1 MSRSDR
7 SQSWRRRGT
16 CSTTRRTRST
26 RPPPCSPPPPTPTA
40 SGLPPR
46 GHTASRSASRSPPRR
61 AQRARSP
68 PRTVA
73 ARACAMCSWRH
84 SSCSRPPPA
93 NARSPTSTAP
103 SSSSPASNP
112 PAPSRP
118 APPPSRPPPRRASA
132 GVSPATGAPSAC
144 ASRWAE
150 PPGSAA
156 SACGATW
163 AYATAV
169 SERCVLSCSGPQ
181 LTLCAADQTPQSRTP
196 PGRPHLCPRPGG
208 AHRPAG
214 RDAAEKGGRGSRPGR
229 LYDPWRRPSHRQ
241 RVVDRCRAGRKRALG
256 YEYSSSCT
264 LIFYFSNS
272 KQLTCL
278 LDRTAVHPPDQTRRR
293 FLHTPRHAQQL
304 HLCRSPSHAHQLFVD

>member
-1 MSRSDR
+1 MSDRWGVSRSDR

-68 PRTVA
+68 PRTAA
-73 ARACAMCSWRH
+73 ARACDMCSWRP

-103 SSSSPASNP
+103 SSSSPASTP

-132 GVSPATGAPSAC
+132 GVSPATGAAPSAC

-214 RDAAEKGGRGSRPGR
+214 RDAAEKSGRGSRPGR

-264 LIFYFSNS
+264 LVFFIFPTPSN
-272 KQLTCL
+272 
-278 LDRTAVHPPDQTRRR
+278 
-293 FLHTPRHAQQL
+293 
-304 HLCRSPSHAHQLFVD
+304 